1 MKGKKIFA
9 ILLTITFL
17 VSVVTLGF
25 SFGKAATSK
34 KLITITTHT
43 TSSQPPAVTDL
54 YKKKLREKFGI
65 DLKTIYIPQSDY
77 VTKMSL
83 LFASNMAP
91 DWIRALRPE
100 YNLNE
105 WIAAGYLI
113 GFTPDEIKKKWP
125 NYLKIWTKEEWDYL
139 YKIVRY
145 SDGKVYSFHGR
156 RIAPVDMAFLYR
168 KEIFDR
174 YNLKFPT
181 TVDEFYKTCIFLR
194 QKTGKVVY
202 LHANAVSGNLSLW
215 AFTGIFLMYGLP
227 ELAPRQISYVD
238 PLTKK
243 FVPFAF
249 NQNNYR
255 QALILI
261 NKLYKAGCIWKE
273 YATAT
278 RDQLDKFRTQGQGII
293 MWAYPANIGTYNN
306 LYRNTDKDTNWVW
319 SKDIPTAY
327 PGKAYFFKRNPL
339 HFADGHGFNSSI
351 SKEKLDRL
359 LQYLNWAL
367 SEEGQI
373 FHTYGEYGVTYK
385 KEGNKY
391 VYMDHIQTPT
401 NPSGKYSLQDY
412 GFPFAAP
419 NGFMVAYPQAV
430 ETYAPIYAELAKTFL
445 NRPKYYYIREEPM
458 MYTKEEMAERAELE
472 SNIMA
477 VVDEYCMK
485 FVTGQL
491 DPSNNKDWQQ
501 YLNVLNKVGLQRLI
515 TIRINAY
522 NRAKK

>member
-1 MKGKKIFA
+1 MKNKRMFA

-17 VSVVTLGF
+17 FSVIILGL

-54 YKKKLREKFGI
+54 YKKKLREKFSI
-65 DLKTIYIPQSDY
+65 DLKTIYIPQSDF

-91 DWIRALRPE
+91 DWIRTLRPE

-113 GFTPDEIKKKWP
+113 GFTQDEIKKKWP

-139 YKIVRY
+139 YKVVRY
-145 SDGKVYSFHGR
+145 SDGKVYSFHGK

-181 TVDEFYKTCIFLR
+181 TVNEFYKTCIFLR

-202 LHANAVSGNLSLW
+202 LHANPVAGQLSLW

-238 PLTKK
+238 QLTKK

-293 MWAYPANIGTYNN
+293 MWAYPANIPTYNN
-306 LYRNTDKDTNWVW
+306 LYRNTDKEYQLGMVEGY
-319 SKDIPTAY
+319 A
-327 PGKAYFFKRNPL
+327 
-339 HFADGHGFNSSI
+339 NS
-351 SKEKLDRL
+351 L
-359 LQYLNWAL
+359 
-367 SEEGQI
+367 
-373 FHTYGEYGVTYK
+373 
-385 KEGNKY
+385 
-391 VYMDHIQTPT
+391 
-401 NPSGKYSLQDY
+401 SGKGIFLQEES
-412 GFPFAAP
+412 FA
-419 NGFMVAYPQAV
+419 
-430 ETYAPIYAELAKTFL
+430 LC
-445 NRPKYYYIREEPM
+445 RW
-458 MYTKEEMAERAELE
+458 
-472 SNIMA
+472 S
-477 VVDEYCMK
+477 
-485 FVTGQL
+485 
-491 DPSNNKDWQQ
+491 
-501 YLNVLNKVGLQRLI
+501 
-515 TIRINAY
+515 RI
-522 NRAKK
+522 